1 MSTFTYKVLGQAAP
15 SGTTNVDLY
24 TVGAGKSAIISSIA
38 VCNVTSTAATYR
50 IFQRIA
56 GATAGVGNAV
66 AYDATVAANSTTS
79 VEIKM
84 TVAATDVITVQSGTG
99 NALTFTANGSEI
111 S

>member
-1 MSTFTYKVLGQAAP
+1 MPTFTYKVLGQAAP

-24 TVGAGKSAIISSIA
+24 TVGTGKSAIVSSIV
-38 VCNVTSTAATYR
+38 VCNVTGTAAKYR

-56 GATAGVGNAV
+56 GATAGISNAV

-84 TVAATDVITVQSGTG
+84 TLAASDVLTVQSDTAS
-99 NALTFTANGSEI
+99 ALTFTANGSEI
-111 S
+111 A